1 MPFNSTQGE
10 EKPLA
15 HLLIREALRNEV
27 EDFQLAL
34 AQGLDQGLGRRLGGL
49 PFSSLLSSER
59 ARTATSSG
67 VMLSKAPTFEGYI
80 L

>member
-1 MPFNSTQGE
+1 MGGGMTTYVP
-10 EKPLA
+10 
-15 HLLIREALRNEV
+15 
-27 EDFQLAL
+27 
-34 AQGLDQGLGRRLGGL
+34 GLCGL

-80 L
+80 LSYLYGSIFPAFRPDSGIFYIPFSFFIYNTDKF